1 MDWEV
6 NIQKQKEFDFISGIP
21 SWFQPIPGNIQK
33 FAPLLAEFGKY
44 YSKIK
49 FQKLN
54 ILELG
59 PGIKI
64 QLAQFL
70 LAKFSPLQLSC
81 VGIPKYYRSLSYY
94 KRKDINKYLLSLP
107 DCSLD
112 VVYSRFVLEEFS
124 YHPLSLFFSSTFW
137 KLFLSCNNS
146 NMKEKLPGSYEYWLR
161 TYQILGKKLKP
172 NGRIISMLVDRN
184 RAVDLTVDKI
194 IRYFKI
200 ETCLAIGSR
209 KGLFTLIRK

>member
-1 MDWEV
+1 MKIMDWEI

-21 SWFQPIPGNIQK
+21 SWFQPIPENIQK

-70 LAKFSPLQLSC
+70 LTKFSSLQLTC
-81 VGIPKYYRSLSYY
+81 VA
-94 KRKDINKYLLSLP
+94 
-107 DCSLD
+107 
-112 VVYSRFVLEEFS
+112 
-124 YHPLSLFFSSTFW
+124 
-137 KLFLSCNNS
+137 FLSIIGPFPTT
-146 NMKEKLPGSYEYWLR
+146 KEKIS
-161 TYQILGKKLKP
+161 T
-172 NGRIISMLVDRN
+172 RIFFPCLTVHWMLSI
-184 RAVDLTVDKI
+184 VDL
-194 IRYFKI
+194 Y
-200 ETCLAIGSR
+200 
-209 KGLFTLIRK
+209 